1 MTQRASRAWPS
12 DSASWEAYDFFFSRR
27 MESISFIK
35 GTEQCYIEGLR
46 DPGDTGVGAGRG
58 GSVSGRRG
66 AGHLGREES
75 TFERRYSRG
84 GVGCDGSCNVGIK
97 TSGNVEV
104 PGLAAGRTSAAEVIP
119 VRTDFKAALQQSRQ
133 VCCLK
138 WHRVSGTVPFQT
150 ANLET
155 KVQSGPTYLIC
166 PQ

>member
-1 MTQRASRAWPS
+1 MR
-12 DSASWEAYDFFFSRR
+12 
-27 MESISFIK
+27 
-35 GTEQCYIEGLR
+35 
-46 DPGDTGVGAGRG
+46 AGRG

-84 GVGCDGSCNVGIK
+84 GAGCDGSCNVGIK